1 MIRRGPMIGGSLLV
15 VAVVVV
21 LMQASSLSVEEAV
34 VLVRGAGALG
44 ILVFLATFVFLQPLG
59 LSSHLLLLSAAV
71 VWPPA
76 MAFGLGLLGAVG
88 AAVWAFLVARYI
100 AYDAVQA
107 RLPDR
112 IRAYE
117 TRMVEGGFKAI
128 FLVRLVTFTMHPM
141 MYLMGTARIRFWPM
155 LFATILGY
163 IPAVALDIAVG
174 RGLYDLL
181 FG

>member
-1 MIRRGPMIGGSLLV
+1 MRRGPVIGGTLLAI
-15 VAVVVV
+15 AVVVV

-34 VLVRGAGALG
+34 EQVRSTGGLGVLA
-44 ILVFLATFVFLQPLG
+44 FLATFMFLQPLG
-59 LSSHLLLLSAAV
+59 MSSHILLLAAAV
-71 VWPPA
+71 IWPPA

-88 AAVWAFLVARYI
+88 AAVFAFLVGRYI

-107 RLPDR
+107 RLPER
-112 IRAYE
+112 IRRYE
-117 TRMVEGGFKAI
+117 ARLVEGGFKAI

-141 MYLMGTARIRFWPM
+141 MFLMGVARIPFWPM
-155 LFATILGY
+155 LLATILGY

-174 RGLYDLL
+174 RGLYELL